1 MNIEKEIQSI
11 WEYEVR
17 ERFITQFENA
27 YGPEGD
33 WIKLFRKCPGYL
45 KTELKRDI
53 ENPNR
58 FLTFDYWLSFS
69 AFSSIR
75 LIIPAE
81 YEALDK
87 RCDDYTLSENHIGVF
102 EFAENIEGNT

>member
-1 MNIEKEIQSI
+1 MNRENEIQSI
-11 WEYEVR
+11 WEYEVKKQ
-17 ERFITQFENA
+17 FIPQFEKA

-33 WIKLFRKCPGYL
+33 WVKLFRKCPGYL

-58 FLTFDYWLSFS
+58 FLTFDYWQSFS

-75 LIIPAE
+75 QIILSE
-81 YEALDK
+81 YKALDK
-87 RCDDYTLSENHIGVF
+87 RCDDYTISENHIGVF
-102 EFAENIEGNT
+102 EIAENNGGNA

>member
-1 MNIEKEIQSI
+1 MNIEKAIQSI

-17 ERFITQFENA
+17 EQLVSQFEIA

-33 WIKLFRKCPGYL
+33 WVKLFRKCPGYL

-58 FLTFDYWLSFS
+58 FLTIDYWQSYS
-69 AFSSIR
+69 AFSSIKI
-75 LIIPAE
+75 IIPTE
-81 YEALDK
+81 YDALDK
-87 RCDDYTLSENHIGVF
+87 RCGDYTLSENHVGVF
-102 EFAENIEGNT
+102 EIA